1 MNFIDIQLNGQPRQI
16 AAGSSL
22 LDLLTLEGLH
32 ERRLA
37 IEINLDIIPRAR
49 HGSHVLQAGDRIE
62 IVHAI
67 GGG

>member
-1 MNFIDIQLNGQPRQI
+1 MNLIDIQPNGQPRQI

-49 HGSHVLQAGDRIE
+49 HGSHVLQVGDRIE
-62 IVHAI
+62 IVHAL